1 VVKGN
6 KDVEQISRNG
16 EVVQFPENRA
26 VGNKSVEEG
35 SSGPLRTK

>member
-1 VVKGN
+1 MNGSD
-6 KDVEQISRNG
+6 DVEQVSRNG

-35 SSGPLRTK
+35 SSGLLRTK